1 MLVSA
6 KEISPFLKKMH
17 RYKWNRFNQEETR
30 VNQKQLLYHDLARTI
45 NRTLGRTV
53 VTVEGIHRTVEEA
66 KRVRQTGGTMA
77 LLQYVN
83 GLSERLFSPVDVEKL
98 KQSPRRTELSNRML
112 DLLVLEKV
120 LTPGQAMML
129 KGMVR

>member
-1 MLVSA
+1 M
-6 KEISPFLKKMH
+6 
-17 RYKWNRFNQEETR
+17 
-30 VNQKQLLYHDLARTI
+30 NQKQLLYHDFARTV
-45 NRTLGRTV
+45 NRTLGRTA
-53 VTVEGIHRTVEEA
+53 VTVERIHRTVEEA

-83 GLSERLFSPVDVEKL
+83 GLSERLFSPVEVEKL

-112 DLLVLEKV
+112 DLLVKEKV
-120 LTPGQAMML
+120 LTPSQAMML